1 MKRLILILFFV
12 VLIVFAAAFTFLN
25 MEASVVDFYFSSF
38 KPPVAVLVFSSVL
51 VGALLG
57 VLVCFSRSFKRR
69 SEFGKL
75 RREFEQSQAELKNL
89 RKIPIKDT
97 R

>member
-1 MKRLILILFFV
+1 MKRFVLILLFG
-12 VLIVFAAAFTFLN
+12 VLIAFATAFTFLN

-57 VLVCFSRSFKRR
+57 VMACLSRSLKRR

-75 RREFEQSQAELKNL
+75 QRDLEQSQAELRNL